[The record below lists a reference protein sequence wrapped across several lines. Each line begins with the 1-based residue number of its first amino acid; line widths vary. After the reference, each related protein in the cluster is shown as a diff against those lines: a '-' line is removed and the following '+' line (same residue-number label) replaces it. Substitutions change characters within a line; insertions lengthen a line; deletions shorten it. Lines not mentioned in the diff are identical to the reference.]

1 MRFWPFVPIP
11 LLAILAGC
19 TPFYVNY
26 DYDPH
31 ASFAAFKTYDW
42 YAASPRAKGTPGESN
57 NPIMD
62 RRVRRI
68 VERELAAR
76 GYRRLETGEPDFL
89 LTYYPVYR
97 SRIVGSYTA
106 MGGGWGWGRPWGY
119 GVGGFQELRAYREG
133 SMVLEVVESK
143 SNLMVWQAV
152 ADGALTGLD
161 DPQDAEEQ
169 VTLAVRRMLAKFP
182 PPPAR

>member
-1 MRFWPFVPIP
+1 MRFQTFALVPA
-11 LLAILAGC
+11 LALLAGC
-19 TPFYVNY
+19 SNFYVKY

-31 ASFAAFKTYDW
+31 ARFQAFKTYDW
-42 YAASPRAKGTPGESN
+42 YAASTKGKADSN

-68 VERELAAR
+68 VEREMAAK
-76 GYRRLETGEPDFL
+76 GFRRQEAGAPDFL

-97 SRIVGSYTA
+97 SRIVQSYTA
-106 MGGGWGWGRPWGY
+106 MGPGWGRPWGY
-119 GVGGFQELRAYREG
+119 GVGSGFQEVHAFREG
-133 SMVLEVVESK
+133 SMVLEVVDNK

-169 VTLAVRRMLAKFP
+169 VTLAVRKMLARFP
-182 PPPAR
+182 PPAAR